1 MHYLYFS
8 YLLYNDNFFSFNFSI
23 YFLATYVFSII
34 IIINLNLKVSKL
46 VKDIQRIFILQN
58 LEIKKV

>member
-34 IIINLNLKVSKL
+34 IIINLNLKVSKS
-46 VKDIQRIFILQN
+46 VKDIKKIFILQN

>member
-23 YFLATYVFSII
+23 YFLATYVFWII
-34 IIINLNLKVSKL
+34 IIIILNLKVSKS
-46 VKDIQRIFILQN
+46 VKIYKESLFCKTL
-58 LEIKKV
+58 K

>member
-34 IIINLNLKVSKL
+34 IIINLNLKVSKS
-46 VKDIQRIFILQN
+46 VKDIQKIFILQN